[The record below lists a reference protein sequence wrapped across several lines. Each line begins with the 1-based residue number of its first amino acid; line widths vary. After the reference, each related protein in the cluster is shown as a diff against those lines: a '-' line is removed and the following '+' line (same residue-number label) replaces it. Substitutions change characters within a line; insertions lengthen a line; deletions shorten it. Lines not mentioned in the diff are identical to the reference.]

1 MVPLPATPTV
11 LMTAIKTSGVTSDDF
26 HSRLP
31 GAVNRRV
38 TSCPPTV
45 SGEVEYLHDK
55 IPGGAYVMTVIR
67 CLTVLACLALSPSL
81 AQAQVY
87 PAKPLRMI
95 IPFPPGGPTDLM
107 GRIAADRLGKGLG
120 VQVIPDNRGGA
131 GGNIGFEL
139 CAKSPPD
146 GYTVC
151 MMTVAQSISPGIY
164 RRLGY
169 DLSRDFSYITLMA
182 SLPSM
187 LTVHPNLPVK
197 NVKDLVALAKRQPGQ
212 LIYASTGNGTS
223 PHMLMEMFKWMAGI
237 DMIHVPYKG
246 QAQSVIDQ
254 ISGQVQLAFNTAVTV
269 LPHVKQNKLK
279 PVAISTRERF
289 PPMPDLQTVEEGGV
303 KGYDGSS
310 WQGVVMPAGT
320 PREIVARVYQELA
333 TMLKAADTREKFLVQ
348 GALAS
353 GMPPEEFAAFVKREA
368 EKWAKVGKAAKV
380 QVD

>member
-1 MVPLPATPTV
+1 MNAFRHL
-11 LMTAIKTSGVTSDDF
+11 L
-26 HSRLP
+26 L
-31 GAVNRRV
+31 
-38 TSCPPTV
+38 
-45 SGEVEYLHDK
+45 
-55 IPGGAYVMTVIR
+55 
-67 CLTVLACLALSPSL
+67 LACAVLLPSL
-81 AQAQVY
+81 ALAQATSTSSGQAY

-164 RRLGY
+164 RKLGY

-223 PHMLMEMFKWMAGI
+223 PHMLMEMFKWMAGV

-254 ISGQVQLAFNTAVTV
+254 ISGQVLLAFNTAVTV

-289 PPMPDLQTVEEGGV
+289 PPMPNLQTVEEGGV

-333 TMLKAADTREKFLVQ
+333 TMLKAPDTREKFLTQ

-353 GMPPEEFAAFVKREA
+353 GMQPEEFTAFVKREA
-368 EKWAKVGKAAKV
+368 EKWSKVAKAAKV

>member
-1 MVPLPATPTV
+1 MNA
-11 LMTAIKTSGVTSDDF
+11 F
-26 HSRLP
+26 R
-31 GAVNRRV
+31 
-38 TSCPPTV
+38 
-45 SGEVEYLHDK
+45 YL
-55 IPGGAYVMTVIR
+55 
-67 CLTVLACLALSPSL
+67 LLLACAVLLPSL
-81 AQAQVY
+81 ALAQAY

-164 RRLGY
+164 RKLGY

-223 PHMLMEMFKWMAGI
+223 PHMLMEMFKWMAGV

-269 LPHVKQNKLK
+269 LPHVKQDKLK

-289 PPMPDLQTVEEGGV
+289 PPMPDLQTIEEGGV

-333 TMLKAADTREKFLVQ
+333 TMLKAPDTREKFLAQ

-353 GMPPEEFAAFVKREA
+353 GMRPEEFTAFVKREA
-368 EKWAKVGKAAKV
+368 EKWSKVAKAAKV

>member
-1 MVPLPATPTV
+1 M
-11 LMTAIKTSGVTSDDF
+11 S
-26 HSRLP
+26 
-31 GAVNRRV
+31 VNR
-38 TSCPPTV
+38 C
-45 SGEVEYLHDK
+45 
-55 IPGGAYVMTVIR
+55 I
-67 CLTVLACLALSPSL
+67 TVLACLALFPSF
-81 AQAQVY
+81 AQAQAY

-107 GRIAADRLGKGLG
+107 GRMASDRLSRGLG

-139 CAKSPPD
+139 CAKSPAD

-164 RRLGY
+164 RKLGY
-169 DLSRDFSYITLMA
+169 DLAKDFSFVTLMA
-182 SLPSM
+182 TLPSM
-187 LTVHPNLPVK
+187 LTTHPSFPAK
-197 NVKDLVALAKRQPGQ
+197 NVKEVIAIARSRPGQ
-212 LIYASTGNGTS
+212 IIYSSTGNGTS
-223 PHMLMEMFKWMAGI
+223 PHMLMEMFKYMAGV
-237 DMIHVPYKG
+237 DMVHVPYKG

-254 ISGQVQLAFNTAVTV
+254 ISGQIQLAFNTAVTV
-269 LPHVKQNKLK
+269 LPHVKDKKLK
-279 PVAISTRERF
+279 PIAISTRERF

-333 TMLKAADTREKFLVQ
+333 TMLKAPDTREKFLAQ

-353 GMPPEEFAAFVKREA
+353 GMQPEEFAAFVKREA
-368 EKWAKVGKAAKV
+368 EKWSKVAKAAKV